1 MALMD
6 RLRKLLP
13 SGEPVYGP
21 EDFGCDRKHLH
32 PLEMA
37 PETPWVKCPD
47 CGQPLHPDEVK
58 L

>member
-1 MALMD
+1 MD